1 MTSESGHAV
10 LVLGAGGQI
19 GGALVPRLLAGGN
32 DVVALRRTALA
43 EPPPPRLRRLAAD
56 LTAGPLALGT
66 KLEACVHATGLW
78 LLPPHLEALAGA
90 GVRRLVAFSST
101 SPAGKA
107 GTQSVFERAQLA
119 AIAVAERALAERC
132 PKLGIATT
140 ILRPTLVY
148 GAGRDRNITAAARFI
163 ARFGVYPLAG
173 AARGLRQPVHADDL
187 AAAAVAALATP
198 AAAGRVYDLAGGE
211 TLAYAEMIGRIFDA
225 LGRRRRRI
233 PLPTPLLAALAAS
246 LGALSGNP
254 VLTAEVAR
262 RMARDL
268 VFDDS
273 DARRD
278 LAWTPRPFLSNGR
291 ADLGM

>member
-1 MTSESGHAV
+1 MTGDSGHAV

-19 GGALVPRLLAGGN
+19 GGALVGRLLAAGK
-32 DVVALRRTALA
+32 DVVALRRTAPTDS
-43 EPPPPRLRRLAAD
+43 PPGRLRHLAAD
-56 LTAGPLALGT
+56 LAAGPLIIGT
-66 KLEACVHATGLW
+66 GVEAAVHATGIW

-101 SPAGKA
+101 STAGKA
-107 GTQSVFERAQLA
+107 GTRSAFERAQMT
-119 AIAVAERALAERC
+119 AIAAAERALAERC

-140 ILRPTLVY
+140 ILRPTLTY

-173 AARGLRQPVHADDL
+173 AARGRRQPVHADDL
-187 AAAAVAALATP
+187 AAAAVAALAAP
-198 AAAGRVYDLAGGE
+198 AAAGRAYDLAGGE

-225 LGRRRRRI
+225 LARPRRRI
-233 PLPTPLLAALAAS
+233 PVPTPLLAALAGG

-273 DARRD
+273 PARHD
-278 LAWTPRPFLSNGR
+278 LAWTPRPFLANGR